1 MPRVGFWKGV
11 EQEYMGLSSLNQIKS
26 NTLYFIEDK
35 SRIYLGSK
43 LIADFT
49 DLSVLDDYYT
59 KAESDSSFNATN
71 SAVDN
76 LNDRV
81 DTLEGTGEG
90 SVEYIAAQK
99 IAEWVADAPAD
110 FDTLKEVADWIAT
123 DTQGSAAMQTAIAAL
138 KAEIG
143 GTQNSASGF
152 TNSRIDTLESDI
164 DSANSRIDTLE
175 NDINSTNNKVNTL
188 ENNINS
194 ANNKINTLEEKV
206 DVDKVSTAISTA
218 LENKIQYGTEDMVEG
233 DSLATGV
240 LYFVYE

>member
-11 EQEYMGLSSLNQIKS
+11 EEEYMGLSSLNQIKS

-59 KAESDSSFNATN
+59 KAESDSSFDATN

-81 DTLEGTGEG
+81 DILEGTGEG

-110 FDTLKEVADWIAT
+110 FDTLKEIADWIAT
-123 DTQGSAAMQTAIAAL
+123 DTQGAAAMQTAIAAL
-138 KAEIG
+138 KTEIG

-152 TNSRIDTLESDI
+152 TNSRIDTLENNI
-164 DSANSRIDTLE
+164 DSAN
-175 NDINSTNNKVNTL
+175 NKINTL

-194 ANNKINTLEEKV
+194 ANGRIGTLEGKV